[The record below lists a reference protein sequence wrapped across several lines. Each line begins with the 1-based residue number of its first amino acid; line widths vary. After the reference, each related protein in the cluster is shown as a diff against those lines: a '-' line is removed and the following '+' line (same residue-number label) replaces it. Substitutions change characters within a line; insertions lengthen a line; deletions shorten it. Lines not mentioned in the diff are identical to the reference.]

1 MSAFFSGSETSMM
14 AINRYR
20 LKHLVKEKNKSAKRV
35 SKLLERTDRLLGV
48 ILIGNN
54 FTHTLSTALA
64 TVVAIRIWSD
74 SAVLAVTVFMT
85 IIMIIFAE
93 VMPKTI
99 AALKPESIAF
109 PSSYLLKPLSKI
121 LSPLITLVSF
131 VSNNVTKLIGI
142 NLDNADKDEL
152 KPEELRTLLQTSRV
166 PKRQEEML
174 MGIFDMDYLS
184 VNDVMIP
191 KNEIVGIDLNDELED
206 ILKQLQNIDFTYIPC
221 FEDSIDNIQGFLSLN
236 KKADFLGYKNQSK
249 QNLKEELQE
258 PLFVPENTPLYKQ
271 LANFQ
276 SSGRRVG
283 LIVDEYG
290 DIEGIITLR
299 AILEVI
305 VGEITT
311 ESIEK
316 MDIMPQADGTY
327 LVEGGMMIRDVNR
340 RLDWELPTEGPKT
353 LSGLILEEI
362 QTIPETNI
370 GLTISGYRIETV
382 LIKDNVIDARI
393 IGIDNIIENLDAF
406 TLSYPNNRAP
416 VIVTPALLAPGI
428 KART

>member
-1 MSAFFSGSETSMM
+1 MNEIPLWILLASIAFLVLMSAFFSGSETSMM

-35 SKLLERTDRLLGV
+35 SKLLEKTDRLLGV

-74 SAVLAVTVFMT
+74 NAVLAVTVFMT

-142 NLDNADKDEL
+142 DLDNANKDEL
-152 KPEELRTLLQTSRV
+152 KPEELRTLLQTSGV

-174 MGIFDMDYLS
+174 MGIFDMDNLS

-191 KNEIVGIDLNDELED
+191 KNEIIGIDLNDEIED
-206 ILKQLQNIDFTYIPC
+206 IVKQLQEIDFTYVPC
-221 FEDSIDNIQGFLSLN
+221 YEDTIDNIQGFLSLN
-236 KKADFLGYKNQSK
+236 KKAEFLGSEIKSIR
-249 QNLKEELQE
+249 NLKDELRE

-299 AILEVI
+299 SILEII

-316 MDIMPQADGTY
+316 MDIMPQADGSY
-327 LVEGGMMIRDVNR
+327 LVDGSMMIREVNR
-340 RLDWELPTEGPKT
+340 RLKWELPTEGPKT

-362 QTIPETNI
+362 QTIPDTNV
-370 GLTISGYRIETV
+370 GLTIENYRIETV
-382 LIKDNVIDARI
+382 LIKDNVIKLAKVEVI
-393 IGIDNIIENLDAF
+393 EEIIEQNEEQE
-406 TLSYPNNRAP
+406 
-416 VIVTPALLAPGI
+416 
-428 KART
+428 

>member
-35 SKLLERTDRLLGV
+35 SRLLEKTDRLLGV

-74 SAVLAVTVFMT
+74 NAVLAVTVFMT

-131 VSNNVTKLIGI
+131 ISNNVTKLMGI
-142 NLDNADKDEL
+142 DLDNANKDEL
-152 KPEELRTLLQTSRV
+152 KPEELRTLLQTSGV

-174 MGIFDMDYLS
+174 MGIFDMDNLS

-191 KNEIVGIDLNDELED
+191 KNEIVGIDLNDEIKD
-206 ILKQLQNIDFTYIPC
+206 IVKQLQEIDFTYVPC
-221 FEDSIDNIQGFLSLN
+221 YEDTIDNIQGFLSLN
-236 KKADFLGYKNQSK
+236 KKAEFLGSETKSIRS
-249 QNLKEELQE
+249 LKDELRE

-299 AILEVI
+299 SILEII

-311 ESIEK
+311 ESIER
-316 MDIMPQADGTY
+316 MDIMPQADGSY
-327 LVEGGMMIRDVNR
+327 LVDGSMMIREVNR
-340 RLDWELPTEGPKT
+340 RLEWELPTEGPKT

-362 QTIPETNI
+362 QTIPDTNV
-370 GLTISGYRIETV
+370 GLSIENYRIETV
-382 LIKDNVIDARI
+382 LIKDNVIKLAKVE
-393 IGIDNIIENLDAF
+393 IIEEVNEQ
-406 TLSYPNNRAP
+406 NEEQE
-416 VIVTPALLAPGI
+416 
-428 KART
+428 

>member
-1 MSAFFSGSETSMM
+1 MNEIPLWILLASIAFLVLMSAFFSGSETSMM

-35 SKLLERTDRLLGV
+35 SRLLEKTDRLLGV

-74 SAVLAVTVFMT
+74 NAVLAVTVFMT

-142 NLDNADKDEL
+142 DLDNANKDEL
-152 KPEELRTLLQTSRV
+152 KPEELRTLLQTSGV

-174 MGIFDMDYLS
+174 MGIFDMDNLS

-191 KNEIVGIDLNDELED
+191 KNEIVGIDLNDEIKD
-206 ILKQLQNIDFTYIPC
+206 IVKQLQEIDFTYVPC
-221 FEDSIDNIQGFLSLN
+221 YEDTIDNIQGFLSLN
-236 KKADFLGYKNQSK
+236 KKAEFLGSETKSIRS
-249 QNLKEELQE
+249 LKDELRE
-258 PLFVPENTPLYKQ
+258 PLFVPENL
-271 LANFQ
+271 
-276 SSGRRVG
+276 S
-283 LIVDEYG
+283 LIH
-290 DIEGIITLR
+290 I
-299 AILEVI
+299 
-305 VGEITT
+305 
-311 ESIEK
+311 
-316 MDIMPQADGTY
+316 
-327 LVEGGMMIRDVNR
+327 
-340 RLDWELPTEGPKT
+340 
-353 LSGLILEEI
+353 
-362 QTIPETNI
+362 
-370 GLTISGYRIETV
+370 
-382 LIKDNVIDARI
+382 
-393 IGIDNIIENLDAF
+393 
-406 TLSYPNNRAP
+406 
-416 VIVTPALLAPGI
+416 
-428 KART
+428 

>member
-1 MSAFFSGSETSMM
+1 MSEIPLWILLALIAFLVLMSAFFSGSETSMM

-35 SKLLERTDRLLGV
+35 SRLLERTDRLLGV

-64 TVVAIRIWSD
+64 TVVAIRLWSD
-74 SAVLAVTVFMT
+74 SAVLAVTVFKT

-109 PSSYLLKPLSKI
+109 PASYLLKPLSKL

-131 VSNNVTKLIGI
+131 VSNNVTKMMGI
-142 NLDNADKDEL
+142 NLDNTDKDEL
-152 KPEELRTLLQTSRV
+152 KPEELRTLLQTSGV

-191 KNEIVGIDLNDELED
+191 KNEIIGIDLNDEIEE
-206 ILKQLQNIDFTYIPC
+206 ILKQLQIIDFTYIPC
-221 FEDSIDNIQGFLSLN
+221 YEDSIDNIQGFLSLN
-236 KKADFLGYKNQSK
+236 KKADFLGNKIQSK
-249 QNLKEELQE
+249 ENLKAELRE

-299 AILEVI
+299 AILEII

-327 LVEGGMMIRDVNR
+327 LIEGNVMVREVNR
-340 RLDWELPTEGPKT
+340 RLEWELPTEGPKT
-353 LSGLILEEI
+353 LSGLILEEV
-362 QTIPETNI
+362 QTIPDTNI
-370 GLTISGYRIETV
+370 GLTIGGYRIETV
-382 LIKDNVIDARI
+382 LIKDNVIKLAKI
-393 IGIDNIIENLDAF
+393 KKVEELNELDEEQE
-406 TLSYPNNRAP
+406 
-416 VIVTPALLAPGI
+416 
-428 KART
+428 

>member
-35 SKLLERTDRLLGV
+35 SRLLERTDRLLGV

-64 TVVAIRIWSD
+64 TVVAIRLWSD

-109 PSSYLLKPLSKI
+109 PASYLLKPLSKL

-131 VSNNVTKLIGI
+131 VSNNVTKMMGI
-142 NLDNADKDEL
+142 NLDNTDKDEL

-191 KNEIVGIDLNDELED
+191 KNEIIGIDLNDEIED
-206 ILKQLQNIDFTYIPC
+206 ILKQLQIIDFTYIPC
-221 FEDSIDNIQGFLSLN
+221 YEDSIDNIQGFLSLN
-236 KKADFLGYKNQSK
+236 KKADFLGNKIQSK
-249 QNLKEELQE
+249 ENLKAELRE

-299 AILEVI
+299 AILEII

-327 LVEGGMMIRDVNR
+327 LIEGNVMVREVNR
-340 RLDWELPTEGPKT
+340 RLEWELPTEGPKT
-353 LSGLILEEI
+353 LSGLILEEV
-362 QTIPETNI
+362 QTIPDTNI
-370 GLTISGYRIETV
+370 GLTIGGYRIETV
-382 LIKDNVIDARI
+382 LIKDNVIKLTKI
-393 IGIDNIIENLDAF
+393 KKVEELNELDEEQE
-406 TLSYPNNRAP
+406 
-416 VIVTPALLAPGI
+416 
-428 KART
+428 

>member
-35 SKLLERTDRLLGV
+35 AKLIERTDRLLGV

-109 PSSYLLKPLSKI
+109 PSSYLLKPLSKV

-131 VSNNVTKLIGI
+131 VSNGVTKLIGI
-142 NLDNADKDEL
+142 DLDSADKDEL
-152 KPEELRTLLQTSRV
+152 RPEELRTLLQTSGV

-191 KNEIVGIDLNDELED
+191 KNEIVGIDLNDDMEQVLE
-206 ILKQLQNIDFTYIPC
+206 QLQKIDFTYIPC

-236 KKADFLGYKNQSK
+236 KKADFLGNNIQSK
-249 QNLKEELQE
+249 EMLKAGLQE

-299 AILEVI
+299 SILEII
-305 VGEITT
+305 VGEIAT

-327 LVEGGMMIRDVNR
+327 LIEGGMMIRDLNK
-340 RLDWELPTEGPKT
+340 RLEWELPTEGPKT

-362 QTIPETNI
+362 QTIPDTNI
-370 GLTISGYRIETV
+370 GLTIEGYRIETV
-382 LIKDNVIDARI
+382 LIKDNVIK
-393 IGIDNIIENLDAF
+393 
-406 TLSYPNNRAP
+406 
-416 VIVTPALLAPGI
+416 LAKLEKI
-428 KART
+428 QEISETEEEQE

>member
-1 MSAFFSGSETSMM
+1 MNEIPLWILLASIAFLVLMSAFFSGSETSMM

-20 LKHLVKEKNKSAKRV
+20 FKLLVKEKNKSAKRV
-35 SKLLERTDRLLGV
+35 SRLLEKTDRLLGV

-74 SAVLAVTVFMT
+74 NAVLAVTVFMT

-131 VSNNVTKLIGI
+131 ISNNVTKLMGI
-142 NLDNADKDEL
+142 DLDNANKDEL
-152 KPEELRTLLQTSRV
+152 KPEELRTLLQTSGV

-174 MGIFDMDYLS
+174 MGIFDMDNLS

-191 KNEIVGIDLNDELED
+191 KNEIVGIDLNDEIKD
-206 ILKQLQNIDFTYIPC
+206 IVKQLQEIDFTYVPC
-221 FEDSIDNIQGFLSLN
+221 YEDTIDNIQGFLSLN
-236 KKADFLGYKNQSK
+236 KKAEFLGSETKSIR
-249 QNLKEELQE
+249 NLKDELRE

-299 AILEVI
+299 SILEII

-311 ESIEK
+311 ESIER
-316 MDIMPQADGTY
+316 MDIMPQADGSY
-327 LVEGGMMIRDVNR
+327 LVDGSMMIREVNR
-340 RLDWELPTEGPKT
+340 RLEWELPTEGPKT

-362 QTIPETNI
+362 QTIPDTNV
-370 GLTISGYRIETV
+370 GLSIENYRIETV
-382 LIKDNVIDARI
+382 LIKDNVIKLAKVE
-393 IGIDNIIENLDAF
+393 IIEEVNEQ
-406 TLSYPNNRAP
+406 NEEQE
-416 VIVTPALLAPGI
+416 
-428 KART
+428 

>member
-1 MSAFFSGSETSMM
+1 MM

-20 LKHLVKEKNKSAKRV
+20 LKHLVKERNKSAKRV
-35 SKLLERTDRLLGV
+35 SKLLEKTDRLLGV

-74 SAVLAVTVFMT
+74 NAVLAVTVFMT

-142 NLDNADKDEL
+142 DLDNANKDEL
-152 KPEELRTLLQTSRV
+152 KPEELRTLLQTSGV

-174 MGIFDMDYLS
+174 MGIFDMDNLS

-191 KNEIVGIDLNDELED
+191 KNEIIGIDLNDEIED
-206 ILKQLQNIDFTYIPC
+206 IVTQLQEIDFTYEPC
-221 FEDSIDNIQGFLSLN
+221 YEDTIDNIQGFLSLN
-236 KKADFLGYKNQSK
+236 KKAEFLGSEEKSIRS
-249 QNLKEELQE
+249 LKDELRE

-299 AILEVI
+299 SILEII

-316 MDIMPQADGTY
+316 MDIMPQADGSY
-327 LVEGGMMIRDVNR
+327 LVDGSMMIREVNR
-340 RLDWELPTEGPKT
+340 RLKWELPTEGPKT

-362 QTIPETNI
+362 QTIPDTNV
-370 GLTISGYRIETV
+370 GLSIENYKIETV
-382 LIKDNVIDARI
+382 LIKDNVIKLAKVK
-393 IGIDNIIENLDAF
+393 
-406 TLSYPNNRAP
+406 
-416 VIVTPALLAPGI
+416 VIKEIVEQNEEQE
-428 KART
+428 

>member
-35 SKLLERTDRLLGV
+35 AKLIERTDRLLGV

-109 PSSYLLKPLSKI
+109 PSSYLLKPLSKV

-131 VSNNVTKLIGI
+131 VSNGVTKLIGI
-142 NLDNADKDEL
+142 DLDSADKDEL
-152 KPEELRTLLQTSRV
+152 RPEELRTLLQTSGV

-191 KNEIVGIDLNDELED
+191 KNEIVGIDLNDDIEQVLE
-206 ILKQLQNIDFTYIPC
+206 QLQKIDFTYIPC

-236 KKADFLGYKNQSK
+236 KKADFLGNNIQSK
-249 QNLKEELQE
+249 EMLKAGLQE

-299 AILEVI
+299 SILEII
-305 VGEITT
+305 VGEIAT

-327 LVEGGMMIRDVNR
+327 LIEGGMMIRDLNK
-340 RLDWELPTEGPKT
+340 RLEWELPTEGTKT

-362 QTIPETNI
+362 QTIPDTNI
-370 GLTISGYRIETV
+370 GLTIEGYRIETV
-382 LIKDNVIDARI
+382 LIKDNVIK
-393 IGIDNIIENLDAF
+393 
-406 TLSYPNNRAP
+406 
-416 VIVTPALLAPGI
+416 LAKLEKI
-428 KART
+428 KEISETEEEQE

>member
-35 SKLLERTDRLLGV
+35 AKLIERTDRLLGV

-109 PSSYLLKPLSKI
+109 PSSYLLKPLSKV
-121 LSPLITLVSF
+121 LSPIITLVSF
-131 VSNNVTKLIGI
+131 VSNGVTKLIGI
-142 NLDNADKDEL
+142 DLDSADKDEL
-152 KPEELRTLLQTSRV
+152 RPEELRTLLQTSGV

-191 KNEIVGIDLNDELED
+191 KNEIVGIDLNDDIEQVLE
-206 ILKQLQNIDFTYIPC
+206 QLQKIDFTYIPC

-236 KKADFLGYKNQSK
+236 KKADFLGNNIQSK
-249 QNLKEELQE
+249 EMLKAGLQE

-299 AILEVI
+299 SILEII
-305 VGEITT
+305 VGEIAT

-327 LVEGGMMIRDVNR
+327 LIEGGMMIRDLNK
-340 RLDWELPTEGPKT
+340 RLEWELPTEGPKT

-362 QTIPETNI
+362 QTIPDTNI
-370 GLTISGYRIETV
+370 GLTIEGYRIETV
-382 LIKDNVIDARI
+382 LIKDNVIK
-393 IGIDNIIENLDAF
+393 
-406 TLSYPNNRAP
+406 
-416 VIVTPALLAPGI
+416 LAKLEKI
-428 KART
+428 QEISETEEEQE

>member
-35 SKLLERTDRLLGV
+35 SRLLERTDRLLGV

-64 TVVAIRIWSD
+64 TVVAIRLWSD

-109 PSSYLLKPLSKI
+109 PASYLLKPLSKL

-131 VSNNVTKLIGI
+131 VSNNVTKLMGI
-142 NLDNADKDEL
+142 DLDNADKDEL
-152 KPEELRTLLQTSRV
+152 KPEELRTLLQTSGV

-191 KNEIVGIDLNDELED
+191 KNEIIGIDLNDEIED
-206 ILKQLQNIDFTYIPC
+206 ILKQLQIIDFTYIPC
-221 FEDSIDNIQGFLSLN
+221 YEDSIDNIQGFLSLN
-236 KKADFLGYKNQSK
+236 KKADFLGNKIQSK
-249 QNLKEELQE
+249 ENLKAELRE

-299 AILEVI
+299 AILEII

-327 LVEGGMMIRDVNR
+327 LIEGNVMVREVNR
-340 RLDWELPTEGPKT
+340 RLEWELPTEGPKT
-353 LSGLILEEI
+353 LSGLILEEV
-362 QTIPETNI
+362 QTIPDTNI
-370 GLTISGYRIETV
+370 GLTIGGYRIETV
-382 LIKDNVIDARI
+382 LIKDNVIKLAKI
-393 IGIDNIIENLDAF
+393 KKVEELNELDEEQE
-406 TLSYPNNRAP
+406 
-416 VIVTPALLAPGI
+416 
-428 KART
+428 

>member
-35 SKLLERTDRLLGV
+35 AKLIERTDRLLGV

-109 PSSYLLKPLSKI
+109 PSSYLLKPLSKV

-131 VSNNVTKLIGI
+131 VSNGVTKLIGI
-142 NLDNADKDEL
+142 DLDSADKDEL
-152 KPEELRTLLQTSRV
+152 RPEELRTLLQTSGV

-191 KNEIVGIDLNDELED
+191 KNEIVGIDLNDDIEQVLE
-206 ILKQLQNIDFTYIPC
+206 QLQKIDFTYIPC

-236 KKADFLGYKNQSK
+236 KKADFLGNNIQSK
-249 QNLKEELQE
+249 EMLKAGLQE

-299 AILEVI
+299 SILEII
-305 VGEITT
+305 VGEIAT

-327 LVEGGMMIRDVNR
+327 LIEGGMMIRDLNK
-340 RLDWELPTEGPKT
+340 RLEWELPTEGPKT

-362 QTIPETNI
+362 QTIPDTNI
-370 GLTISGYRIETV
+370 GLTIEGYRIETV
-382 LIKDNVIDARI
+382 LIKDNVIKLAKLEKI
-393 IGIDNIIENLDAF
+393 QEISEIEEEQE
-406 TLSYPNNRAP
+406 
-416 VIVTPALLAPGI
+416 
-428 KART
+428 

>member
-1 MSAFFSGSETSMM
+1 MNEIPLWILLASIAFLVLMSAFFSGSETSMM

-35 SKLLERTDRLLGV
+35 SKLLEKTDRLLGV

-74 SAVLAVTVFMT
+74 NAVLAVTVFMT

-131 VSNNVTKLIGI
+131 VSNNVTKLFGI
-142 NLDNADKDEL
+142 DLDNANKDEL
-152 KPEELRTLLQTSRV
+152 KPEELRTLLQTSGV

-174 MGIFDMDYLS
+174 MGIFDMDNLS

-191 KNEIVGIDLNDELED
+191 KNEIIGIDLNDEIED
-206 ILKQLQNIDFTYIPC
+206 IVKQLQEIDFTYIPC
-221 FEDSIDNIQGFLSLN
+221 YEDTIDNIQGFLSLN
-236 KKADFLGYKNQSK
+236 KKADFLSNEEKSILS
-249 QNLKEELQE
+249 LKDELRE

-299 AILEVI
+299 SILEII
-305 VGEITT
+305 VGEIAT

-316 MDIMPQADGTY
+316 MDIMPQADGSF
-327 LVEGGMMIRDVNR
+327 LVDGSMMIREVNR
-340 RLDWELPTEGPKT
+340 RLEWELPTEGPKT

-362 QTIPETNI
+362 QTIPDTNV
-370 GLTISGYRIETV
+370 GLSIENYRIETV
-382 LIKDNVIDARI
+382 LIKNNVIK
-393 IGIDNIIENLDAF
+393 
-406 TLSYPNNRAP
+406 
-416 VIVTPALLAPGI
+416 LAKVELTEEI
-428 KART
+428 NEQNEEQE

>member
-1 MSAFFSGSETSMM
+1 MNEIPLWILLASIAFLVFMSAFFSGSETSMM

-35 SKLLERTDRLLGV
+35 SRLLEKTDRLLGV

-74 SAVLAVTVFMT
+74 NAVLAVTVFMT

-142 NLDNADKDEL
+142 DLDNANKDEL
-152 KPEELRTLLQTSRV
+152 KPEELRTLLQTSGV

-174 MGIFDMDYLS
+174 MGIFDMDNLS

-191 KNEIVGIDLNDELED
+191 KNEIIGIDLNNEIED
-206 ILKQLQNIDFTYIPC
+206 IVKQLQEIDFTYVPC
-221 FEDSIDNIQGFLSLN
+221 YEDTIDNIQGFLSLN
-236 KKADFLGYKNQSK
+236 KKAEFLGSETKSIR
-249 QNLKEELQE
+249 NLKDELRE

-299 AILEVI
+299 SILEII
-305 VGEITT
+305 VGEITS

-316 MDIMPQADGTY
+316 MDIMPQADGSY
-327 LVEGGMMIRDVNR
+327 LVDGSMMIREVNR
-340 RLDWELPTEGPKT
+340 RLEWELPTEGPKT

-362 QTIPETNI
+362 QTIPDTNV
-370 GLTISGYRIETV
+370 GLSIENYRIETV
-382 LIKDNVIDARI
+382 LIKDNVIKLAKVE
-393 IGIDNIIENLDAF
+393 IIEEIIEQDEEQE
-406 TLSYPNNRAP
+406 
-416 VIVTPALLAPGI
+416 
-428 KART
+428 

>member
-142 NLDNADKDEL
+142 DLDNADKDEL

-191 KNEIVGIDLNDELED
+191 KNEIIGIDLNDELED
-206 ILKQLQNIDFTYIPC
+206 ILKQLQDIDFTYIPC

-276 SSGRRVG
+276 SSRKRVG

-327 LVEGGMMIRDVNR
+327 LVEGGMMIREVNR

-382 LIKDNVIDARI
+382 LIKDNVIKLAKL
-393 IGIDNIIENLDAF
+393 EKVE
-406 TLSYPNNRAP
+406 
-416 VIVTPALLAPGI
+416 VISDSEEEQE
-428 KART
+428 

>member
-1 MSAFFSGSETSMM
+1 MSAFFSGSETGMM
-14 AINRYR
+14 ALNRYR
-20 LKHLVKEKNKSAKRV
+20 LKHLVKEKDKSAKRV
-35 SKLLERTDRLLGV
+35 SKLLEKTDRLLGV

-99 AALKPESIAF
+99 AALKPESVAF
-109 PSSYLLKPLSKI
+109 PASFLLKPLSKV

-131 VSNNVTKLIGI
+131 VSNGTAKSFGI
-142 NLDNADKDEL
+142 DLDNTDKDEL
-152 KPEELRTLLQTSRV
+152 KPEELRTLLQSSGV

-191 KNEIVGIDLNDELED
+191 KNEIIGINLNDELDE
-206 ILKQLQNIDFTYIPC
+206 ILKQLQSIDFTYIPC
-221 FEDSIDNIQGFLSLN
+221 YEDSIDNVVGFLSLN
-236 KKADFLGYKNQSK
+236 KKADFLGDSLKSVDSLK
-249 QNLKEELQE
+249 SNLRE

-290 DIEGIITLR
+290 DIEGVITLR

-311 ESIEK
+311 ESIER

-327 LVEGGMMIRDVNR
+327 LIEGGMMVREINR
-340 RLDWELPTEGPKT
+340 RLNWELPVEGPKT
-353 LSGLILEEI
+353 LSGLILEKI

-370 GLTISGYRIETV
+370 GLTVEGYRMETV
-382 LIKDNVIDARI
+382 LIKDNVIKLAKLERI
-393 IGIDNIIENLDAF
+393 DLVDETDEEQE
-406 TLSYPNNRAP
+406 
-416 VIVTPALLAPGI
+416 
-428 KART
+428 